1 MSAMSSDPL
10 FHGDYTEM
18 GVRILRDLCRYCQ
31 GTGMIA
37 SSLLLLMEE
46 EDAFWMLSTIV
57 EDILPASY
65 YSSTLLGK
73 SSLQNMSPIVTVT
86 MVISV

>member
-1 MSAMSSDPL
+1 
-10 FHGDYTEM
+10 
-18 GVRILRDLCRYCQ
+18 
-31 GTGMIA
+31 MIA

-46 EDAFWMLSTIV
+46 EDAFWMLCTIV

-73 SSLQNMSPIVTVT
+73 SCFHIFMD
-86 MVISV
+86 MG

>member
-1 MSAMSSDPL
+1 
-10 FHGDYTEM
+10 
-18 GVRILRDLCRYCQ
+18 
-31 GTGMIA
+31 MIA

-46 EDAFWMLSTIV
+46 EDAFWMLCTIV

-73 SSLQNMSPIVTVT
+73 SCFHIFMDMGKAEYVFSCKNQPRSL
-86 MVISV
+86 

>member
-1 MSAMSSDPL
+1 
-10 FHGDYTEM
+10 
-18 GVRILRDLCRYCQ
+18 
-31 GTGMIA
+31 MIA

-46 EDAFWMLSTIV
+46 EDAFWMLCTIV

-73 SSLQNMSPIVTVT
+73 WYFLLYLDIQIEHNICFHAR
-86 MVISV
+86 INHDLYD

>member
-1 MSAMSSDPL
+1 
-10 FHGDYTEM
+10 
-18 GVRILRDLCRYCQ
+18 
-31 GTGMIA
+31 MIA

-46 EDAFWMLSTIV
+46 EDAFWMLCTIV

-73 SSLQNMSPIVTVT
+73 W
-86 MVISV
+86 

>member
-1 MSAMSSDPL
+1 
-10 FHGDYTEM
+10 
-18 GVRILRDLCRYCQ
+18 
-31 GTGMIA
+31 MIA

-46 EDAFWMLSTIV
+46 EDAFWMLCTIV

-73 SSLQNMSPIVTVT
+73 SWAEQSMCFHAIIVHDLC
-86 MVISV
+86 

>member
-1 MSAMSSDPL
+1 
-10 FHGDYTEM
+10 
-18 GVRILRDLCRYCQ
+18 
-31 GTGMIA
+31 MIA

-46 EDAFWMLSTIV
+46 EDAFWMLCTIV

-73 SSLQNMSPIVTVT
+73 CFFHIFTDMD
-86 MVISV
+86 

>member
-1 MSAMSSDPL
+1 M
-10 FHGDYTEM
+10 
-18 GVRILRDLCRYCQ
+18 V
-31 GTGMIA
+31 A

-65 YSSTLLGK
+65 YSSTLLGRYN
-73 SSLQNMSPIVTVT
+73 SESMIETLFFF
-86 MVISV
+86 

>member
-1 MSAMSSDPL
+1 MLHA
-10 FHGDYTEM
+10 
-18 GVRILRDLCRYCQ
+18 ICRYCQ
-31 GTGMIA
+31 GTGMVA

-73 SSLQNMSPIVTVT
+73 SSLHLIYRYR
-86 MVISV
+86 

>member
-1 MSAMSSDPL
+1 
-10 FHGDYTEM
+10 
-18 GVRILRDLCRYCQ
+18 
-31 GTGMIA
+31 MIA

-73 SSLQNMSPIVTVT
+73 SCSYLHFQIYIKAQASWSLGRVLFYVGINCDQYES
-86 MVISV
+86 